1 MGNDRMDQGL
11 EKAIGKFKDALK
23 DLPSDGEERTV
34 SITIGGDNHGNITFG
49 HHITINSVPQ
59 ENSQPRPLTEQEM
72 RSKEGYAKQ
81 QRFNALVRSF
91 VNIPNVLLVFFI
103 LMIVFALLSGH
114 LWRLVSA
121 IPSDWGMVVPL
132 SVAVVMF
139 PLAGWS
145 FRIRKLE
152 KVVIQEAQ
160 STLDTIRLIRHRQR
174 VS

>member
-1 MGNDRMDQGL
+1 
-11 EKAIGKFKDALK
+11 
-23 DLPSDGEERTV
+23 
-34 SITIGGDNHGNITFG
+34 
-49 HHITINSVPQ
+49 
-59 ENSQPRPLTEQEM
+59 
-72 RSKEGYAKQ
+72 
-81 QRFNALVRSF
+81 
-91 VNIPNVLLVFFI
+91 
-103 LMIVFALLSGH
+103 MIVFALLSGH